1 MKVTTTF
8 DNSVEYFDKGWT
20 IPSVYREV
28 KKRAIKEGREI
39 TDYLITKSK

>member
-20 IPSVYREV
+20 IEDIDRDI
-28 KKRAIKEGREI
+28 KKRAKKDNRTINQYI
-39 TDYLITKSK
+39 VTKA